1 MFAHNGYWL
10 HPAQLSTFFSTR
22 QRFGRFSVRVSAY
35 AIGASVF
42 FDTSLF
48 PLYPLFRTN
57 RQHFGQKI
65 FFREGKNIFS
75 FCFFCGLFNCSYARE
90 HIIYTLPFVFFLGRE
105 SFSSG
110 AVFLS
115 NRLKKDFER
124 FVCKEKRR
132 TFVTAKAIPARFGE
146 ELFRRARRDLFLGGR
161 IRRRAFS

>member
-1 MFAHNGYWL
+1 MDTGCIPPTVNFFQYTS
-10 HPAQLSTFFSTR
+10 LSLCDWCLC
-22 QRFGRFSVRVSAY
+22 
-35 AIGASVF
+35 F
-42 FDTSLF
+42 FDTLLF

-65 FFREGKNIFS
+65 FFREEKNIFS
-75 FCFFCGLFNCSYARE
+75 FCFFCAPFGSLLRARTISYIRS
-90 HIIYTLPFVFFLGRE
+90 LLSSFLGG

-115 NRLKKDFER
+115 NRLRKDFER

-146 ELFRRARRDLFLGGR
+146 ELFRRARRCSFPGR
-161 IRRRAFS
+161 TAKRLLYSKSVEKRAD

>member
-1 MFAHNGYWL
+1 
-10 HPAQLSTFFSTR
+10 
-22 QRFGRFSVRVSAY
+22 
-35 AIGASVF
+35 SVF
-42 FDTSLF
+42 FDTLLF

-65 FFREGKNIFS
+65 FFREEKTSSHSVS
-75 FCFFCGLFNCSYARE
+75 FALLLGLSYARE

-132 TFVTAKAIPARFGE
+132 TFVTAKAIA
-146 ELFRRARRDLFLGGR
+146 A
-161 IRRRAFS
+161 

>member
-1 MFAHNGYWL
+1 MPIDRIWAIFGSIFGLCDWCL
-10 HPAQLSTFFSTR
+10 CFFRHPSLSLVPFIPDQPPTFRSKNLFSR
-22 QRFGRFSVRVSAY
+22 GKKH
-35 AIGASVF
+35 
-42 FDTSLF
+42 L
-48 PLYPLFRTN
+48 L
-57 RQHFGQKI
+57 I
-65 FFREGKNIFS
+65 FFV
-75 FCFFCGLFNCSYARE
+75 CGLFNCSYARE

-132 TFVTAKAIPARFGE
+132 TFVTAKAIPARLIE
-146 ELFRRARRDLFLGGR
+146 ELFRRARRDSFFRGR